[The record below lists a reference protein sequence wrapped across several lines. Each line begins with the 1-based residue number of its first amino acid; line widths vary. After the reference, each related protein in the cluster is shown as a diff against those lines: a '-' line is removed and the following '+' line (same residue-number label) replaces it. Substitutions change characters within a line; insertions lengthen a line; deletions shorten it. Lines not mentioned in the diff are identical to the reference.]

1 VREGMMEKLPINA
14 EAQILAALI
23 CLETCLEEPKNAEA
37 LLHKGLI
44 HVKKAFEFSTGK
56 AVPNG

>member
-1 VREGMMEKLPINA
+1 MEKLPINA